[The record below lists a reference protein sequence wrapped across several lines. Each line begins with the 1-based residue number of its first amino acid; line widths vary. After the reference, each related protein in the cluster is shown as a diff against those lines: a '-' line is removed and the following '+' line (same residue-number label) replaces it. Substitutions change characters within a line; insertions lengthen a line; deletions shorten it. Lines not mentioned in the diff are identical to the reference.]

1 MDKFKEKDEIIMF
14 LNTWE
19 LPNDSRIPRENLITQ
34 EDLKTFFLQENTD
47 NLTDVIL
54 FRDDL
59 RNVVSTSSLEVINYW
74 ILKRNINTRMME
86 DTGKYRLDF
95 YTNKNSIIDHILI
108 LVLRKVEEGNFHRYK
123 ICPDCKWAFYDSSKS
138 STKKWCSMKKNSSS
152 GRACGTIA
160 KVKKYREKN
169 KKSK

>member
-1 MDKFKEKDEIIMF
+1 MGKSKEKDEIIMF

-19 LPNDSRIPRENLITQ
+19 LPNDSRIPREHLTTQ
-34 EDLKTFFLQENTD
+34 EDLKTYFAQENTD

-54 FRDDL
+54 FRNDL
-59 RNVVSTSSLEVINYW
+59 RKVVSNSSLKVINQW
-74 ILKRNINTRMME
+74 IIKRNINIQMMV
-86 DTGKYRLDF
+86 DNGRYRLDF
-95 YTNKNSIIDHILI
+95 HTNQNSIIDHILI
-108 LVLRKVEEGNFHRYK
+108 LILRKVEEGNFHRYK
-123 ICPDCKWAFYDSSKS
+123 ICPDCKWAFYDRSKS